1 MNARA
6 FVGAG
11 AIAAV
16 ALWFAPVFPHAEA
29 QAQAQAQPQPTGPAE
44 SYFVPPGGGRAGGAA
59 GANAGPG
66 NFPGGG
72 GGGRRGAAPADAG
85 GGRAGAR
92 GGRRAG
98 GGGGG
103 FPGGGGRGGAT
114 LDQCVVD
121 IEKICYGLNGGP
133 ARACLERNSAAI
145 SSSCK
150 TQLAASPLEPGDT
163 PSCYG
168 APFCGNRITGIGSG
182 MKGLIQ
188 WKQNLPY
195 TPSLPFQDALTAAGG
210 GAGGMVSV
218 GVDSKDNVW
227 GLERNPKGS
236 PQLFKFS
243 PDHKL
248 IFKLGDDVITHPV
261 KAHGMKVDAE
271 DNAWIMDEASAVIR
285 KISPDGKVLATI
297 GTPGHRGDWDEAKG
311 QRLLWEPVMIDFGT
325 NGDIFIFEGHH
336 NESPNDADGPD
347 PTNRIGAPRVIHL
360 DKNMK
365 FINQWY
371 GNSGGPGKFTGAH
384 GSAVDPQTG
393 LVWIG
398 DREEY
403 RIVIYQPDGTFVKTI
418 QMKNL
423 VCSIY
428 FDRFGGVWTG
438 TGLDGQLLKIDRD
451 ANVIG
456 ALGSRGQDA
465 GTWGESSF
473 LVMNSKGEIISGDT
487 TRGRINVWTPN
498 K

>member
-6 FVGAG
+6 VAGAG

-16 ALWFAPVFPHAEA
+16 ALCFSSGFPHAQG
-29 QAQAQAQPQPTGPAE
+29 QAQTQPKPTGPAE
-44 SYFVPPGGGRAGGAA
+44 SYFEPPGAGRGA
-59 GANAGPG
+59 AGPG

-72 GGGRRGAAPADAG
+72 GGGRAAAAAGADAGRGAAPT
-85 GGRAGAR
+85 GGRAG
-92 GGRRAG
+92 GRAA

-103 FPGGGGRGGAT
+103 FPGGGGRAGAVNLEACT
-114 LDQCVVD
+114 AD
-121 IEKICYGLNGGP
+121 IEKMCPGLNGGP
-133 ARACLERNSAAI
+133 ARACLDRNSAAV
-145 SSSCK
+145 SNSCK
-150 TQLAASPLEPGDT
+150 TSLAASPMEAGDT

-168 APFCGNRITGIGSG
+168 APFCGNRVTGIGSG
-182 MKGLIQ
+182 SKGLIQ
-188 WKQNLPY
+188 WKKNLPY

-210 GAGGMVSV
+210 GGGGMVSV

-227 GLERNPKGS
+227 GLERNAKGS

-248 IFKLGDDVITHPV
+248 IFKLGDDVITHHV
-261 KAHGMKVDAE
+261 KAHGMKVDAQ

-347 PTNRIGAPRVIHL
+347 PTNRIGAARVIHL

-365 FINQWY
+365 FLNQWY

-456 ALGSRGQDA
+456 AMGSRGQEA
-465 GTWGESSF
+465 GTWGESSY
-473 LVMNSKGEIISGDT
+473 LVMNSRGEIISGDT
-487 TRGRINVWTPN
+487 TRGRINVWTPD

>member
-6 FVGAG
+6 FAGAG
-11 AIAAV
+11 AIAVV
-16 ALWFAPVFPHAEA
+16 ALYFSSGLS
-29 QAQAQAQPQPTGPAE
+29 QAQGPAPAQPKPTGPAE
-44 SYFVPPGGGRAGGAA
+44 SYFEPPGGGRGAGPAGAAGGARGGAAA
-59 GANAGPG
+59 GARGGAAAAG
-66 NFPGGG
+66 
-72 GGGRRGAAPADAG
+72 APADAG
-85 GGRAGAR
+85 GRAG
-92 GGRRAG
+92 GRAG
-98 GGGGG
+98 GGAGG
-103 FPGGGGRGGAT
+103 FPGGGGGRGAVN
-114 LDQCVVD
+114 LDACPVEM
-121 IEKICYGLNGGP
+121 EKICPGLNGGP
-133 ARACLERNSAAI
+133 ALACLQRNSAAL
-145 SSSCK
+145 SNSCK
-150 TQLAASPLEPGDT
+150 TQVAAAPSVAGDT

-168 APFCGNRITGIGSG
+168 APFCGNRVTGIGSG
-182 MKGLIQ
+182 SKGLTL
-188 WKQNLPY
+188 WKPNMPY

-210 GAGGMVSV
+210 GGGGMVSV

-227 GLERNPKGS
+227 GLERNAVGS

-248 IFKLGDDVITHPV
+248 IFKLGDDVITHHV
-261 KAHGMKVDAE
+261 KAHGMKVDAQ

-360 DKNMK
+360 DKDMK

-403 RIVIYQPDGTFVKTI
+403 RIVIYQPDGTFVRTI

-451 ANVIG
+451 AKVIG
-456 ALGSRGQDA
+456 VLGVRGSDV
-465 GTWGESSF
+465 GTWGESSY
-473 LVMNSKGEIISGDT
+473 LVMNSKGQIISGDT

>member
-1 MNARA
+1 MNVRA
-6 FVGAG
+6 LAGAG

-16 ALWFAPVFPHAEA
+16 ALGFASVFSHAQG
-29 QAQAQAQPQPTGPAE
+29 QAPAQPKPTGPAE
-44 SYFVPPGGGRAGGAA
+44 WYFEPPGGGRGARAGGPAAA
-59 GANAGPG
+59 GRGAEPG
-66 NFPGGG
+66 RGAFPGGG
-72 GGGRRGAAPADAG
+72 GGGRAG
-85 GGRAGAR
+85 GR
-92 GGRRAG
+92 

-103 FPGGGGRGGAT
+103 FPGGGGRAGAVN
-114 LDQCVVD
+114 LDACVVD
-121 IEKICYGLNGGP
+121 IEKMCFGLNGGP
-133 ARACLERNSAAI
+133 ARACLERNVAAV

-150 TQLAASPLEPGDT
+150 TQLAASPMEPGDT

-182 MKGLIQ
+182 SKGLIQ
-188 WKQNLPY
+188 WKKNLPY
-195 TPSLPFQDALTAAGG
+195 TPSLPFTDALAAAGG

-218 GVDSKDNVW
+218 GIDSKDNVW
-227 GLERNPKGS
+227 GLERNPKGQ
-236 PQLFKFS
+236 PQLFKFG

-248 IFKLGDDVITHPV
+248 IFKLGDDVITHHV

-347 PTNRIGAPRVIHL
+347 PTNRIGAARVIRL

-365 FINQWY
+365 FLNQWY

-456 ALGSRGQDA
+456 AMGSRGQEA
-465 GTWGESSF
+465 GTWGESSY
-473 LVMNSKGEIISGDT
+473 LVMDSKGNIYSGDT
-487 TRGRINVWTPN
+487 VRGRITKWTPD

>member
-6 FVGAG
+6 FAGAG
-11 AIAAV
+11 AIAAA
-16 ALWFAPVFPHAEA
+16 ALYLSSGFPHA
-29 QAQAQAQPQPTGPAE
+29 QAPAKAPTAALAPGTTGPAE
-44 SYFVPPGGGRAGGAA
+44 WYFVPPGAGRGAP
-59 GANAGPG
+59 GAGPG

-72 GGGRRGAAPADAG
+72 GGGRA
-85 GGRAGAR
+85 GGRA
-92 GGRRAG
+92 

-103 FPGGGGRGGAT
+103 FPGGGGRAGAAN
-114 LDQCVVD
+114 LEACAVD
-121 IEKICYGLNGGP
+121 IEKMCYGLNGGP
-133 ARACLERNSAAI
+133 ARACLERNAAAVSSA
-145 SSSCK
+145 CK
-150 TQLAASPLEPGDT
+150 TSLAASPLEPGDT

-168 APFCGNRITGIGSG
+168 APFCGNRVTGIGSG
-182 MKGLIQ
+182 SKGLIQ
-188 WKQNLPY
+188 WKPNLAY

-210 GAGGMVSV
+210 GGGGMVSV
-218 GVDSKDNVW
+218 AIDSKDNLW
-227 GLERNPKGS
+227 GLERNAAGK
-236 PQLFKFS
+236 PQLFKFG

-248 IFKLGDDVITHPV
+248 LFALGDDVITHHV
-261 KAHGMKVDAE
+261 KAHGMKVDAQ

-311 QRLLWEPVMIDFGT
+311 QRLLWEPVMIDFT
-325 NGDIFIFEGHH
+325 PNGDMFIFEGHH

-360 DKNMK
+360 DKNLK

-393 LVWIG
+393 IVWIG

-403 RIVIYQPDGTFVKTI
+403 RIVQYQQDGTFVKTI

-456 ALGSRGQDA
+456 AMGSRGQDA
-465 GTWGESSF
+465 GTWGESSY
-473 LVMNSKGEIISGDT
+473 LTMDSKGNIYSGDT
-487 TRGRINVWTPN
+487 TRGRITMWTPN

>member
-1 MNARA
+1 M
-6 FVGAG
+6 
-11 AIAAV
+11 
-16 ALWFAPVFPHAEA
+16 EA
-29 QAQAQAQPQPTGPAE
+29 
-44 SYFVPPGGGRAGGAA
+44 
-59 GANAGPG
+59 
-66 NFPGGG
+66 
-72 GGGRRGAAPADAG
+72 
-85 GGRAGAR
+85 
-92 GGRRAG
+92 
-98 GGGGG
+98 
-103 FPGGGGRGGAT
+103 
-114 LDQCVVD
+114 
-121 IEKICYGLNGGP
+121 
-133 ARACLERNSAAI
+133 
-145 SSSCK
+145 
-150 TQLAASPLEPGDT
+150 GDT

-168 APFCGNRITGIGSG
+168 APFCGNRVTGIGSG
-182 MKGLIQ
+182 SKGLIQ
-188 WKQNLPY
+188 WKKNLPY

-210 GAGGMVSV
+210 GGGGMVSV

-227 GLERNPKGS
+227 GLERNAKGS

-248 IFKLGDDVITHPV
+248 IFKLGDDVITHHV
-261 KAHGMKVDAE
+261 KAHGMKVDAQ

-347 PTNRIGAPRVIHL
+347 PTNRIGAARVIRL
-360 DKNMK
+360 DKDMK
-365 FINQWY
+365 FLNQWY

-393 LVWIG
+393 NVWIG

-403 RIVIYQPDGTFVKTI
+403 RIVIYRPDGTFVKTI
-418 QMKNL
+418 QMKKL

-456 ALGSRGQDA
+456 VLGVRGNDV

-473 LVMNSKGEIISGDT
+473 LVMDSKGRIISGDT
-487 TRGRINVWTPN
+487 TRGRINIWTPN

>member
-1 MNARA
+1 VNLDACATEMAN
-6 FVGAG
+6 
-11 AIAAV
+11 IC
-16 ALWFAPVFPHAEA
+16 
-29 QAQAQAQPQPTGPAE
+29 
-44 SYFVPPGGGRAGGAA
+44 PGLSA
-59 GANAGPG
+59 
-66 NFPGGG
+66 
-72 GGGRRGAAPADAG
+72 
-85 GGRAGAR
+85 
-92 GGRRAG
+92 
-98 GGGGG
+98 
-103 FPGGGGRGGAT
+103 
-114 LDQCVVD
+114 
-121 IEKICYGLNGGP
+121 GP
-133 ARACLERNSAAI
+133 ARACLERLSGSLSN
-145 SSSCK
+145 SCK
-150 TQLAASPLEPGDT
+150 AAVTAAPSVAGDT

-182 MKGLIQ
+182 SKGLIL
-188 WKQNLPY
+188 WKPNLPY

-210 GAGGMVSV
+210 GGGGMVSV

-227 GLERNPKGS
+227 GLERNAAGS

-248 IFKLGDDVITHPV
+248 IFKLGDDVITHHV
-261 KAHGMKVDAE
+261 KAHGMKVDAQ

-347 PTNRIGAPRVIHL
+347 PTNRIGAARVIRL

-365 FINQWY
+365 FLNQWY

-393 LVWIG
+393 NVWIG

-456 ALGSRGQDA
+456 VLGVRGNDV

>member
-6 FVGAG
+6 LAG
-11 AIAAV
+11 TGVLAV
-16 ALWFAPVFPHAEA
+16 LALSFSTGLP
-29 QAQAQAQPQPTGPAE
+29 QAQAQRHVPPAPTGPAE
-44 SYFVPPGGGRAGGAA
+44 SYFEPPGAGRAGGGGGGAA
-59 GANAGPG
+59 GAPGAAGARAGGGPG
-66 NFPGGG
+66 AFPGGG
-72 GGGRRGAAPADAG
+72 GGGR
-85 GGRAGAR
+85 AGA
-92 GGRRAG
+92 

-103 FPGGGGRGGAT
+103 FPGGGGRGAAVN
-114 LDQCVVD
+114 LEMCVTD
-121 IEKICYGLNGGP
+121 IQNMCPGLTAGV
-133 ARACLERNSAAI
+133 ARACLERNLSTV
-145 SSSCK
+145 SNSCK
-150 TQLAASPLEPGDT
+150 TQLAASPMEAGDT

-168 APFCGNRITGIGSG
+168 APFCGNRMTGIGSAS
-182 MKGLIQ
+182 KGLVQ
-188 WKQNLPY
+188 WKKNMPY
-195 TPSLPFQDALTAAGG
+195 TPSIPFQDALTAAGG

-218 GVDSKDNVW
+218 GIDSKDNVW
-227 GLERNPKGS
+227 GLERNPKGQ

-243 PDHKL
+243 PDGKL
-248 IFKLGDDVITHPV
+248 IFKLGDDVITHHV
-261 KAHGMKVDAE
+261 KAHGMKVDSE

-336 NESPNDADGPD
+336 NESPNDADGSD
-347 PTNRIGAPRVIHL
+347 PTNRIGAARVIHL

-365 FINQWY
+365 FLNQWY

-438 TGLDGQLLKIDRD
+438 TGLDGQLLKVDRD
-451 ANVIG
+451 AKVLG
-456 ALGSRGQDA
+456 AMGSRGQEP
-465 GTWGESSF
+465 GTWGESSY
-473 LVMNSKGEIISGDT
+473 LVMDSKGNIYSGDT
-487 TRGRINVWTPN
+487 VRGRITKWTPD